1 MFLFYSNIRC
11 LKKNTFSL
19 TVFLVQHFMYLQLSG
34 NEWNPG
40 QLAGGQLAGGQL
52 AGGTIGR

>member
-1 MFLFYSNIRC
+1 MYKTMAFQRENIFKGYVPGC
-11 LKKNTFSL
+11 PDI
-19 TVFLVQHFMYLQLSG
+19 QHM
-34 NEWNPG
+34 NPG